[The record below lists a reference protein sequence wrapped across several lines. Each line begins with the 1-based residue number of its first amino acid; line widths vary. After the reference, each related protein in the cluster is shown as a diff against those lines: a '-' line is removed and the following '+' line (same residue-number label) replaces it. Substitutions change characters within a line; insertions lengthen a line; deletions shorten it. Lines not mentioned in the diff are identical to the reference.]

1 MQINYTARKVNLHD
15 NFKELVEKKLSKFK
29 NIFSDNA
36 RAYVTVKLEKNRQTV
51 EITIKDDAII
61 LRAEYT
67 CREMNEA
74 LDEAIDNL
82 SRQIRK
88 NKSRLSKKLR
98 SKGLSEF
105 MVSEPKAEEM
115 DEDEFNIIRTKQFML
130 KPITVD
136 EAILQMNMLNHSFFV
151 FKNCDREDM
160 INIVYKRKSGNYGL
174 LEPEV

>member
-15 NFKELVEKKLSKFK
+15 NFKNLVEKKLSKFK

-36 RAYVTVKLEKNRQTV
+36 RAFVTVKLEKNRQTV

-61 LRAEYT
+61 LRAEDT

-74 LDEAIDNL
+74 LDEAINNL

-88 NKSRLSKKLR
+88 NKSRLDKKLR

-105 MVSEPKAEEM
+105 MVSEPMETDIDEE
-115 DEDEFNIIRTKQFML
+115 EFNVIRTKQFML
-130 KPITVD
+130 KPVTVD
-136 EAILQMNMLNHSFFV
+136 EAILQMNMLNHNFFV
-151 FKNCDREDM
+151 FKNCDNDDM
-160 INIVYKRKSGNYGL
+160 INIVYKRKNGNYGL